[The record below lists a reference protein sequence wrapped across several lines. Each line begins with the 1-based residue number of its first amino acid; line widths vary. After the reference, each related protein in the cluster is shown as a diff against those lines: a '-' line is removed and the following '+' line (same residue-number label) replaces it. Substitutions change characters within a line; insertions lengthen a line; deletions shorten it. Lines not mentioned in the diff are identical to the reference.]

1 MSAPLDIFSKVGSGA
16 MYGTTSQVADKKV
29 LENILNYAIDASL

>member
-1 MSAPLDIFSKVGSGA
+1 MSAPLDLYSKVGSGA

-29 LENILNYAIDASL
+29 LEGILNFAVDATL